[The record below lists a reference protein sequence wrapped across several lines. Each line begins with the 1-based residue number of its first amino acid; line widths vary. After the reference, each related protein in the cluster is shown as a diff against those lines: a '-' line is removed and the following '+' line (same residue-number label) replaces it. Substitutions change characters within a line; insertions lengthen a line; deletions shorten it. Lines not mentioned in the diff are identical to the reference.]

1 MGRQG
6 ENILLYQFM
15 FLKGMAIIYLAAFLS
30 IFYQINALLGYDG
43 LLPVHTYLKRLRNN
57 GINKDMSNVPTI
69 VWWAP
74 EIMEYIEKAIPSL
87 SEFDSYE
94 TLLHLICLVG
104 VLLSILVLLSN
115 KFMNFLVYLTLW
127 FLYLSIFSVGQLF
140 FSFQW
145 DIMLLE
151 AGFLTVFIT
160 PTTRNG
166 QLIVDEISSVT
177 RDLLKWLCFRLN
189 YASGVVKLTSKC
201 PTWWSLTALHYHFE
215 SQPLPNPIS
224 YYFHQLPSWLKK
236 LFVAQNFVTLIGGS
250 LLIYSPFRRFR
261 QFGGLML
268 LSEQFMII
276 LTGNY
281 NFFNFLTVL
290 VTLATFDDKF
300 LKFWTPKFILSLLGD
315 YNSCISKP
323 QKKESKSKNKDKYKD
338 PYSPIIKILKL
349 LIYTL
354 IFIGMIIYAY
364 LRYFPLEAI
373 FENGKVNFT
382 LSDVRVDLINGKIP
396 VVALV
401 ASMLFCVH
409 NLFCYSLKYNS
420 QKSLIVNT
428 KRLFAIT
435 FGFIMYML
443 TSYTFFAGLDK
454 EMFQFPLNIPLLAQ
468 LQQHSQPFHIANSY
482 GLFRVMTGING
493 REELTFEVSEDGV
506 NYQELTLFY
515 KPGPIDQPLKFV
527 APYHPRF
534 DWQLWFSAMKPHI
547 NEAYLL
553 NFMFKLINNKPSA
566 LSLVDHNPLKG
577 KEINYMLIKK
587 YTYSYTTL
595 EERAVTGNVWNRKNP
610 QVMIEKVMR
619 VDNNLEKNL
628 RLMHQ
633 EIDTKR
639 YPIHILRQTVPLI
652 EIVWTLL
659 VLIII
664 KNFLNNRKQKV

>member
-30 IFYQINALLGYDG
+30 IFYEINALLGYDG
-43 LLPVHTYLKRLRNN
+43 LLPVHTYLKRLRDN
-57 GINKDMSNVPTI
+57 GINKDMSMVPTI

-74 EIMEYIEKAIPSL
+74 EIMEYIKKVVPSL

-94 TLLHLICLVG
+94 TLLHIICLVG
-104 VLLSILVLLSN
+104 VMLSILVLASN
-115 KFMNFLVYLTLW
+115 KFMSFLVYLTLW

-151 AGFLTVFIT
+151 AGFLTMFIT

-166 QLIVDEISSVT
+166 FMVVDEISSVT

-189 YASGVVKLTSKC
+189 YASGVVKLTSQC
-201 PTWWSLTALHYHFE
+201 PTWWQLTALHYHFE

-236 LFVAQNFVTLIGGS
+236 LFVAQNFITLIGGS
-250 LLIYSPFRRFR
+250 LLIYSPFRRLR

-300 LKFWTPKFILSLLGD
+300 LKYWTPKFILNLLGD
-315 YNSCISKP
+315 YCSCIHKP
-323 QKKESKSKNKDKYKD
+323 QKIGSQSKNKEKD
-338 PYSPIIKILKL
+338 PYTPIMKKLKL
-349 LIYTL
+349 LIFLL
-354 IFIGMIIYAY
+354 IFIAMVICAY
-364 LRYFPLEAI
+364 LRYFPIEAI

-382 LSDVRVDLINGKIP
+382 LSDIRVNLVNGKIP

-401 ASMLFCVH
+401 VSMLFCVH
-409 NLFCYSLKYNS
+409 NLFSYSLKYSS
-420 QKSLIVNT
+420 QKSVIANT

-468 LQQHSQPFHIANSY
+468 LQQQSQPFHIANSY

-493 REELTFEVSEDGV
+493 REELVFEVSEDGV

-515 KPGPIDQPLKFV
+515 KQGPIDQPLRFV

-566 LSLVDHNPLKG
+566 LSLVNHNPLKG
-577 KEINYMLIKK
+577 KEINFLNIKK
-587 YTYSYTTL
+587 YIYQYTTL
-595 EERAVTGNVWNRKNP
+595 EERASTGNIWKRKNP
-610 QVMIEKVMR
+610 QVMAERVMR
-619 VDNNLEKNL
+619 VHNNLEKSL
-628 RLMHQ
+628 KLMQQ

-639 YPIHILRQTVPLI
+639 YPIHLLRQTIPLI

-659 VLIII
+659 VLIAI
-664 KNFLNNRKQKV
+664 KNFLNNRKKNV